1 MVHNGLC
8 VGLSESVTVS
18 TGQLYISNR
27 TPVHLTVVAGGFRLS
42 LDRIVSICD
51 IPEQDR
57 PRSWLITIEYNY
69 LN

>member
-18 TGQLYISNR
+18 KGQLYISNR
-27 TPVHLTVVAGGFRLS
+27 TPAHLTVVAGVFRLS
-42 LDRIVSICD
+42 LNRIVSICD

-57 PRSWLITIEYNY
+57 PRSWLITIEYN
-69 LN
+69 